1 MQKNKAS
8 KIGIQ
13 EAIKGV
19 LFDGSST
26 TPLGWREIQN
36 YTWKVTSRDWFK
48 WTKTGDWSPSYINLP
63 LPWQWD

>member
-26 TPLGWREIQN
+26 TPLG
-36 YTWKVTSRDWFK
+36 
-48 WTKTGDWSPSYINLP
+48 
-63 LPWQWD
+63 